1 MPRARKTQSG
11 APAMSTAQVPGQ
23 QYGAQVAQKQL
34 QNAMPAPKDQTAKVV
49 AKAAQ
54 QAPQQPQQ
62 RPQQVPDPM
71 QLAAA
76 LRNKVGLLG
85 QETARPN
92 EPVTTGLMRGPGAG
106 PEVLGMRRQSPLGQ
120 MMRMLSRQSGD
131 PYLAQLAD
139 RSNL

>member
-54 QAPQQPQQ
+54 QTPQQPQQ
-62 RPQQVPDPM
+62 QPRPNDPM

-76 LRNKVGLLG
+76 LRDRVGLLN
-85 QETARPN
+85 RPTGRPD
-92 EPVTTGLMRGPGAG
+92 EPVTAGLSRGQGPG
-106 PEVLGMRRQSPLGQ
+106 PEILGVQQRSPLGEL
-120 MMRMLSRQSGD
+120 MRMIARQSGD
-131 PYLAQLAD
+131 GYLAQLAD